1 MELTAIVEAVIAD
14 AIAGAEEAGIDL
26 GAELQRATV
35 RGIGWLL
42 TEAIKALTHNALEHT
57 PAGGSVT
64 LRCGGDAGAAYIEV
78 VDTGVGI
85 PKPERERVLERF
97 FRASN
102 ARGSGS
108 GLGLAIV
115 KEVTELHGGTLTID
129 TGPAAAGRRV
139 RLELPANPAVD
150 VAMPAGAPASVAR
163 RATG

>member
-1 MELTAIVEAVIAD
+1 M
-14 AIAGAEEAGIDL
+14 
-26 GAELQRATV
+26 ATV

-42 TEAIKALTHNALEHT
+42 TEAIKALTNNALEYT

-64 LRCGGDAGAAYIEV
+64 LRCGTDAAAPYIEV

-85 PKPERERVLERF
+85 PTPERERVLERF

-129 TGPAAAGRRV
+129 AGPAAAGTRV
-139 RLELPANPAVD
+139 RLALPVSAAVD
-150 VAMPAGAPASVAR
+150 VTTPAAAPVVR
-163 RATG
+163 RAAG